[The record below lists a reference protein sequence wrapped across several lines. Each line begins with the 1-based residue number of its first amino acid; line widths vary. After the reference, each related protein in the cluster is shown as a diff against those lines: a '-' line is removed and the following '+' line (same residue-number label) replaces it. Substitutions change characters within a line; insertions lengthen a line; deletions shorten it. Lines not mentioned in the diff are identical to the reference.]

1 MAQFDL
7 YENQNTKTCEMYP
20 LLLDIQSDI
29 LRDLNTRLTVPLA
42 VATKSQKPLLITP
55 IIEVHSTRYLVMF
68 HLMAS
73 YPINEYG
80 TAVGNLEND
89 RSELLAAYDF
99 MIQGY

>member
-7 YENQNTKTCEMYP
+7 YENQNPQSCEMYP

-42 VATKSQKPLLITP
+42 VATKSHKSLPITP
-55 IIEVHSTRYLVMF
+55 MIEMDGKHYSVMF

-80 TAVGNLEND
+80 TAIGNLENH

>member
-7 YENQNTKTCEMYP
+7 YENKNPQTCEMYP

-29 LRDLNTRLTVPLA
+29 LRDLNTRLTVPLT
-42 VATKSQKPLLITP
+42 VAIKSHKSLPITP
-55 IIEVHSTRYLVMF
+55 LIEVHSKRYLVMF

-73 YPINEYG
+73 YPTNEYG
-80 TAVGNLEND
+80 TLIGNLD
-89 RSELLAAYDF
+89 KYRGELLAAYDF